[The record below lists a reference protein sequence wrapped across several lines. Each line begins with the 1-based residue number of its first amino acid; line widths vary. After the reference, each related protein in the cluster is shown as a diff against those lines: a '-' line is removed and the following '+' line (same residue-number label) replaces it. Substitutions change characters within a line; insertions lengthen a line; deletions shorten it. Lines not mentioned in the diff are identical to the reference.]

1 MIPVSTTISKN
12 GYATPLQN
20 QIFGE
25 FDKAHGLG
33 DILGGLM
40 NDQRMD
46 KNDGGLTGMEL
57 IGSVYQIADQ
67 NAPCVLPDDNMGA
80 MVKTRTKNVD
90 NVLDG
95 DSMIAQPNPASNL
108 QIFGL
113 SHLKCDMENAG
124 GKVLRHANNFNPML
138 KSPFN

>member
-20 QIFGE
+20 QIFGD
-25 FDKAHGLG
+25 FNNQDGLC

-40 NDQRMD
+40 NDPRKD
-46 KNDGGLTGMEL
+46 KNDGGLSGMEL

-67 NAPCVLPDDNMGA
+67 NAPCVLPDDYIGA

-95 DSMIAQPNPASNL
+95 DGMIPQPNPASNL

-113 SHLKCDMENAG
+113 SHLKCDIENSG

-138 KSPFN
+138 KSPFK